1 MKFRQMGKREV
12 NLIIHR
18 VIKDTTVPC
27 SGCYENI
34 EKRVINSNQRFK
46 EYLQRRYVLS

>member
-27 SGCYENI
+27 PGCYEDI
-34 EKRVINSNQRFK
+34 EKGSLILTRGS
-46 EYLQRRYVLS
+46 